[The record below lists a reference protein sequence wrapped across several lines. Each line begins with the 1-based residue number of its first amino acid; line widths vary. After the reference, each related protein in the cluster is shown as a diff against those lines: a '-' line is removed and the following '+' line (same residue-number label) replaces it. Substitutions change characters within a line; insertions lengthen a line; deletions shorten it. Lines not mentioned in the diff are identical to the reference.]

1 MTFFSTL
8 KQRGL
13 IKQSTHEDQISDLLE
28 DKCTFYIGFDPTADS
43 LHVGHLM
50 QIIFAKRLIER
61 GHQGIMLVGDAT
73 AQIGDPTGRS
83 SVRPILTQ
91 EQLDHNVTAI
101 EKQLQSMLPTARMVN
116 NLSWVNCFTFLG
128 FMKEIGSCF
137 SVNSM
142 LKADCFSSRMAN
154 GLSFLEFSYM
164 LFQAADFLHLNTQHD
179 CRLQIGGDD
188 QWSNILAGV
197 ELIHKKNHKQSFG
210 MTIPLLLNSNGEK
223 IGKTVNG
230 AIWLDPKK
238 TSILDFFQFWRNI
251 PDTDVK
257 NCLLFMT
264 DFTEDQINNWGINE
278 AKVQLAKSITGFVH
292 GTANA
297 DLIADQVFE
306 IFDKNFDGLTPTI
319 IDDGVLL
326 IDVICSVDFATSK
339 NKARQLIIGGGITLD
354 GKKITDV
361 NIKLINQGKEI
372 ILCKGKKHFA
382 KLKFR

>member
-50 QIIFAKRLIER
+50 QVLFAKRLIDK

-91 EQLDHNVTAI
+91 EQLDHNVISI
-101 EKQLQSMLPTARMVN
+101 EKQLQRMLPEARMVN

-164 LFQAADFLHLNTQHD
+164 LLQAADFLHLNTQHN
-179 CRLQIGGDD
+179 CTLQIGGDD

-197 ELIHKKNHKQSFG
+197 DLIHKKNHKQSFG
-210 MTIPLLLNSNGEK
+210 LTIPLLLNSNGEK
-223 IGKTVNG
+223 IGKTVGG
-230 AIWLDPKK
+230 AIWLDPNK
-238 TSILDFFQFWRNI
+238 TSIIDFFQFWRNI
-251 PDTDVK
+251 PDADVK

-264 DFTEDQINNWGINE
+264 DFTEEQIAKWEINE
-278 AKVQLAKSITGFVH
+278 AKVNLAKFLTSFVH
-292 GTANA
+292 GKENTEA
-297 DLIADQVFE
+297 IASQVFE
-306 IFDKNFDGLTPTI
+306 MFSNNFDNLTPHI
-319 IDDGVLL
+319 IDDGTLL
-326 IDVICSVDFATSK
+326 IDVMCRVDFAASK
-339 NKARQLIIGGGITLD
+339 NKARQLITGGGITLD
-354 GKKITDV
+354 GNKITDV
-361 NIKLINQGKEI
+361 NNKLINQGKDI
-372 ILCKGKKHFA
+372 VLCKGKKHFA
-382 KLKFR
+382 KLKFI